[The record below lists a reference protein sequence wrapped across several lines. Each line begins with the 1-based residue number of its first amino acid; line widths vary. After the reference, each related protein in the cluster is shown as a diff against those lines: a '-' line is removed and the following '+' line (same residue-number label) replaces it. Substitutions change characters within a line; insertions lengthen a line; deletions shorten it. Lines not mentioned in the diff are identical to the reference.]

1 MSSEQPPPL
10 PPPPPPP
17 SAPPVAAQPVD
28 PYAYGYPYP
37 APMSHL
43 AFTMVRP
50 ARPGLITAI
59 GVLSIVVASLSVI
72 GVLWTAGSLIWFSTI
87 TSYAGAL
94 AGGVPGG
101 PFGPGG
107 PVVGQ
112 GPTTAP
118 AAVVDSARTVVVES
132 GGLDSSARAAVA
144 QGLSELQFITSQRL
158 EQLDVLLA
166 KSGQDM
172 FPSLGASPSAG
183 AAGSAVLAHGT
194 GLNADPGSAGPDYFR
209 TRAGRFEL
217 YDDRAVFYP
226 TRGEIVRVSTLT
238 TSNPGLNPTQ
248 VQAVVQQAQATS
260 GNTLNASQ
268 SAALTNLLSA
278 QGPQLVSPI
287 TVPTAVRGVTP
298 MGDGSVMIQFP
309 NGFATIGP
317 QGQTSSMAGAAAA
330 AAGLPMRRVRLNGAA
345 MALAWFA
352 TLVGGALAVYLF
364 VIGILVLRQSPR
376 GRKLHLAYALLKIP
390 VAILGAAA
398 VWWVALT
405 YTEALVATGG
415 PASPLGPM
423 SGSVADTIATQQLI
437 FGVLYLIYPI
447 ALRILL
453 QTRAVKEYYETALV

>member
-17 SAPPVAAQPVD
+17 APPVAAQPVA

-37 APMSHL
+37 GPMSPL

-59 GVLSIVVASLSVI
+59 GVVSIVVASLSLI
-72 GVLWTAGSLIWFSTI
+72 GMLWTAGSLLWFSTVA
-87 TSYAGAL
+87 SYAGAL

-101 PFGPGG
+101 PFGPT
-107 PVVGQ
+107 VGQ
-112 GPTTAP
+112 LPATAP

-132 GGLDSSARAAVA
+132 GGLDSTARAAVA

-194 GLNADPGSAGPDYFR
+194 GLNADPGSPGPDYFR

-248 VQAVVQQAQATS
+248 VQAVVQQAQALS

-278 QGPQLVSPI
+278 QGQQLVSPI

-298 MGDGSVMIQFP
+298 MGDGSVMVQFP

-317 QGQTSSMAGAAAA
+317 QGQTTSLSGAAAA
-330 AAGLPMRRVRLNGAA
+330 AGMPMRRVRLNGAA
-345 MALAWFA
+345 LALAWFA

-376 GRKLHLAYALLKIP
+376 GRKLHIAYALLEIP

-398 VWWVALT
+398 VWWLALT
-405 YTEALVATGG
+405 YAEAVVATGG
-415 PASPLGPM
+415 PASPLAPM
-423 SGSVADTIATQQLI
+423 SGSLADTIGTQQLVL
-437 FGVLYLIYPI
+437 GVLYLIYPI
-447 ALRILL
+447 ALLIVL
-453 QTRAVKEYYETALV
+453 QTRAVKDYYDTALV